1 MFRTRHSQDKIKQ
14 SQKKYGQVILE
25 FTFCM
30 IVLFFMVYGV
40 IMVFRWTGVDLAE
53 RRRAHNQMLLSPIN
67 KDWIDLQDGPM
78 NQIKP
83 YFFDV
88 EPMNATKSPY

>member
-1 MFRTRHSQDKIKQ
+1 MLKKITLD
-14 SQKKYGQVILE
+14 SQKGKKNLRKAQVVLE

-30 IVLFFMVYGV
+30 IVLFFMIYGV

-53 RRRAHNQMLLSPIN
+53 RRRAHTRILTQGIN
-67 KDWIDLQDGPM
+67 KNWHDLEDGPM
-78 NQIKP
+78 AQIRP
-83 YFFDV
+83 HFFDI